1 MDKNGGDMLSPRLK
15 SDKSKNMRFEIRMTK
30 ETADKLEYCAEKLN
44 VSKTEVVEMGI
55 ELVKSE
61 VAKK

>member
-1 MDKNGGDMLSPRLK
+1 MLSPRLK